1 MSHRDLPRG
10 SAFAGGAQDLIR
22 CARRLLSGIDFTPVT
37 LRRTCRCSPRGLL
50 LLALLWAW
58 SDEPGLIARWQAVA
72 PVVRT
77 LWPREMRTL
86 ISYQAFLKLLVRW
99 TEALLA
105 CIRPTLRA
113 AMECGHGGEWLVGG
127 WAVFGVDGS
136 KLALPWSRS
145 HEARFAPRAA
155 RQRRSTRRSR
165 HKSRQSRA
173 DRAKKAASPQMWLTM
188 LWHAGTGLPWN
199 WRLGPADSSERD
211 HLLDM
216 LSSLPESALLTAD
229 AGFVG
234 YHLWSL
240 VRLTGRELVVRVGSN
255 VRLLKKLGVVRE
267 SAGTVYLWPDDAAR
281 RGEPPLVLRLIV
293 VQGRRH
299 PWYLVT
305 TVLDRRALSDRQVVE
320 VYRRRWGV
328 EVFYRHFKQTFGRRK
343 LRSHAAAHAE
353 CEAHWSLVGLW
364 ALLLD
369 AKRERQRQR
378 LSPDRVSVSGALQAY
393 RSTLRIA
400 GAMVVRADRL
410 ALVLRRAEIDAYP
423 RRDKRSRIR
432 RRKKYD
438 PPCGPPQLKA
448 ATPRQREAAREVTE
462 LERERLTA

>member
-1 MSHRDLPRG
+1 MSHRDSARG
-10 SAFAGGAQDLIR
+10 IASGSGAQDLIG
-22 CARRLLSGIDFTPVT
+22 CARRLLVGMNFQDVR
-37 LRRTCRCSPRGLL
+37 LRRHCRCSPRGLL

-58 SDEPGLIARWQAVA
+58 SDESGLLARWQAVA
-72 PVVRT
+72 PLARV
-77 LWPREMRTL
+77 LWPRDVRGV

-99 TEALLA
+99 TEELLA
-105 CIRPTLRA
+105 VVRPALWL
-113 AMECGHGGEWLVGG
+113 AMQRGRGGAWRIGS
-127 WAVFGVDGS
+127 WPVFGVDGS
-136 KLALPWSRS
+136 KLALPWTRS

-155 RQRRSTRRSR
+155 RVHHATRRSWR
-165 HKSRQSRA
+165 RSRQSCA
-173 DRAKKAASPQMWLTM
+173 DRAKKASSPQMWLTM

-211 HLLDM
+211 HLVEM
-216 LSSLPESALLTAD
+216 LHSLPDRALLAAD

-240 VRLTGRELVVRVGSN
+240 LQLTGHELVVRVGSN
-255 VRLLKKLGVVRE
+255 VRLLKKLGIVRE
-267 SAGTVYLWPDDAAR
+267 SAGTVYLWPDHAAR
-281 RGEPPLVLRLIV
+281 EGEPPLVLRLIV

-305 TVLDRRALSDRQVVE
+305 TVLDRAQLSDREVVE

-364 ALLLD
+364 LLLLD
-369 AKRERQRQR
+369 AQHQRNRQGLWPER
-378 LSPDRVSVSGALQAY
+378 LSVAGALQVY
-393 RSTLRIA
+393 RQALRAAAALVSCTSLGVTLRTA
-400 GAMVVRADRL
+400 A
-410 ALVLRRAEIDAYP
+410 IDNYP

-432 RRKKYD
+432 RRKKYET
-438 PPCGPPQLKA
+438 PCRPPQLLTATSQQRHA
-448 ATPRQREAAREVTE
+448 AQQIVEQQQQ
-462 LERERLTA
+462 RLTA